1 MTIFLACCI
10 VCSSLFG
17 PVQSS
22 AGVFSFLMIKKAVL
36 HQNPG
41 IVTTNSPA
49 EDEKNS
55 SPTTADVEFDFS
67 EDTFTF
73 GAAVPTT
80 GNMKNSSSS
89 SDVAIEIPKELHP
102 PKITTAEREKRG
114 PSKFKGKRNLK
125 LNTEEN
131 AFGDPKLKIR

>member
-1 MTIFLACCI
+1 MFFSLKIEAKCVILLWSIFYPMAKNVTIHH
-10 VCSSLFG
+10 
-17 PVQSS
+17 P
-22 AGVFSFLMIKKAVL
+22 K
-36 HQNPG
+36 PG
-41 IVTTNSPA
+41 RVATAPAAEINENISPA
-49 EDEKNS
+49 TK
-55 SPTTADVEFDFS
+55 DVEFDFS